1 MQGVWCN
8 LPSTHAL
15 ICLPFASDHVQ
26 VLRCSPRI
34 HSPTVLQGGD
44 PFQGPSVRS
53 GLTLGNELSGKTH
66 VLTKPETFS
75 GRGTGQRA
83 AGEGAQ
89 QICAA
94 TWLPASGFRGRG
106 SVSRCLW
113 PVVLLDLG
121 LVWHRVLSG
130 GPHTSQPGW
139 ITAPRI
145 LESWPSPPSNGLSQ
159 PSRASGQLLFLIRAS
174 SGRQVMRTARTVPG
188 QGGRFQSMVPEE
200 SGPSALSRA
209 RLDSSPWLPFM
220 PLTSADFNRNFSLL
234 LLPRLPLSLF
244 PLS

>member
-1 MQGVWCN
+1 MVQPALHTCPHLPALRQRPRPGVEMQSQDP
-8 LPSTHAL
+8 LPHRVAGRGP
-15 ICLPFASDHVQ
+15 LPGPKR
-26 VLRCSPRI
+26 VLLSN
-34 HSPTVLQGGD
+34 TWE
-44 PFQGPSVRS
+44 
-53 GLTLGNELSGKTH
+53 ELSGETH

-94 TWLPASGFRGRG
+94 TWLPASGLRGRG

-113 PVVLLDLG
+113 PVVLLDTG

-145 LESWPSPPSNGLSQ
+145 LQSWPSPPSNGLSQ
-159 PSRASGQLLFLIRAS
+159 PSQASGKLLFLIRAS

-209 RLDSSPWLPFM
+209 RLNSSPWLPFM
-220 PLTSADFNRNFSLL
+220 PLTFADFSRNFSLL